1 MNRLLL
7 KNRAALPFDDLPII
21 PYNMLGDIVSDR
33 LFTGMRLVSLFGL
46 PEERHAGAVRIV
58 AVFADDAAGTIAV
71 TSVHSERGATIPSL
85 TPKLPVFHLFERQ
98 LWEEFGIAFD
108 GHPWLKPV
116 RYPHDAHTLRRIEEA
131 YPYFSMEGEETHEVA
146 VGPVHAGVIEP
157 GHFRFLCDGERVD
170 HLEIQLGYQHR
181 GVERLFRHGPLALK
195 STLAESVSGDAAVA
209 HATAYAGLVE
219 ALCDA
224 TIPRRAA
231 LIRAIGLELERAGIH
246 LGDLSALCNDIG
258 YLPGTQ
264 MFAVMR
270 TEIINTSLALCGSRF
285 GRGLITPGGVN
296 YDIDEKK
303 KGRIIATVT
312 RIRDN
317 AGLLAASV
325 FDDQSVLAR
334 FEKTGTVDTATARA
348 IGLVGPAGRASGL
361 ACDIRI
367 THPSDA
373 YLDHPLVKTTLHN
386 GEGKAA
392 VSGDVYARAFIRHQE
407 IQDSLRY
414 IVDLLG
420 RLDTAR
426 DGIATPVG
434 TPRPGMIAFSLTE
447 GWRGETLHA
456 AVTDDDGATRHYHV
470 KDASFHNWFGLALAV
485 RENGVSDFPL
495 CNKSF
500 NLSYC
505 GFDL

>member
-1 MNRLLL
+1 MNRVLL
-7 KNRAALPFDDLPII
+7 KNRAAIPFDDLPITS
-21 PYNMLGDIVSDR
+21 YEMLGDIVAGP
-33 LFTGMRLVSLFGL
+33 LFGTMRLVSLFGV
-46 PEERHAGAVRIV
+46 PEVRPAGAVRLV
-58 AVFADDAAGTIAV
+58 ALFAADAAGTLAV
-71 TSVHSERGATIPSL
+71 TSVRSERGATIPSL
-85 TPKLPVFHLFERQ
+85 TPNLPVFHLFERQ

-116 RYPHDAHTLRRIEEA
+116 RYPHDAQTPRRIEEG
-131 YPYFSMEGEETHEVA
+131 YPYFAMEGEETHEVA

-157 GHFRFLCDGERVD
+157 GHFRFLCDGERVN

-181 GVERLFRHGPLALK
+181 GVEKLFRTGPLAAK

-209 HATAYAGLVE
+209 HATVHAGLCE
-219 ALCDA
+219 ALGDT
-224 TIPRRAA
+224 TIPRRASM
-231 LIRAIGLELERAGIH
+231 IRAIGLELERAGIH

-285 GRGLITPGGVN
+285 GRGLIVPGGVN

-303 KGRIIATVT
+303 KERIASTVR

-317 AGLLAASV
+317 AGLLAASI
-325 FDDQSVLAR
+325 FDNQSVLAR
-334 FEKTGTVDTATARA
+334 FEKTGTVDTATARE

-361 ACDIRI
+361 SCDIRL
-367 THPSDA
+367 THPTDA
-373 YLDHPLVKTTLHN
+373 YATVPFIKTLLQN

-392 VSGDVYARAFIRHQE
+392 MGGDVYARAFIRHQE

-414 IVDLLG
+414 ILELVPLLE
-420 RLDTAR
+420 TAR
-426 DGIATPVG
+426 DGVIAPVAA
-434 TPRPGMIAFSLTE
+434 PRPGMIAFSLTE

-456 AVTDDDGATRHYHV
+456 AVTGGEGEARRYYV

-485 RENGVSDFPL
+485 RDNGVSDFPL

>member
-7 KNRAALPFDDLPII
+7 KDRAAIPFDDLPTVS
-21 PYNMLGDIVSDR
+21 YEAVGDIVA
-33 LFTGMRLVSLFGL
+33 GSLFGGL
-46 PEERHAGAVRIV
+46 RLVTLFGVPEERDIVRLV
-58 AVFADDAAGTIAV
+58 ALFADDAQGTLAV
-71 TSVHSERGATIPSL
+71 TGVRTSRGATLPSL
-85 TPKLPVFHLFERQ
+85 TPALPAFHLFERQ
-98 LWEEFGIAFD
+98 LWEEFGIVPA

-116 RYPHDAHTLRRIEEA
+116 RYPHDAHTPRRIEEG

-157 GHFRFLCDGERVD
+157 GHFRFLCDGERVN

-181 GVERLFRHGPLALK
+181 GVEKLFRNGPLASK

-209 HATAYAGLVE
+209 HATAHAGLVE
-219 ALCDA
+219 ALGD
-224 TIPRRAA
+224 TVIPDRAG
-231 LIRAIGLELERAGIH
+231 LLRAIGLELERAGIH

-270 TEIINTSLALCGSRF
+270 TDIINTSLALCGCRF

-296 YDIDEKK
+296 YDIDDRKK
-303 KGRIIATVT
+303 DRIARTVI

-317 AGLLAASV
+317 AGLLAAAV

-334 FEKTGTVDTATARA
+334 FEKTGTVDTDTARA

-361 ACDIRI
+361 ACDIRL
-367 THPSDA
+367 THPTDA
-373 YLDHPLVKTTLHN
+373 YARHRFTKRPLRN
-386 GEGKAA
+386 GDGRVA

-414 IVDLLG
+414 VLELLG
-420 RLDTAR
+420 HLAVAK
-426 DGIATPVG
+426 DGIAAPVAP
-434 TPRPGMIAFSLTE
+434 PRPGMIAFSLTE

-456 AVTDDDGATRHYHV
+456 AVTGGEGETRRYHI

-485 RENGVSDFPL
+485 RDNGVSDFPL

>member
-1 MNRLLL
+1 MNRVFL
-7 KNRAALPFDDLPII
+7 KNRAAIPFDDLPSIS
-21 PYNMLGDIVSDR
+21 YEAVGDIVAGSP
-33 LFTGMRLVSLFGL
+33 FGGMRLVTLFGV
-46 PEERHAGAVRIV
+46 PEERDVVRLV
-58 AVFADDAAGTIAV
+58 ALFADDAQGTLAV
-71 TSVHSERGATIPSL
+71 TGVRTSRGATLPSL
-85 TPKLPVFHLFERQ
+85 TPKMPVFHLFERQ
-98 LWEEFGIAFD
+98 AREEFGILFD
-108 GHPWLKPV
+108 GHPWPKPV
-116 RYPHDAHTLRRIEEA
+116 RYPHDAHTPRRIEEC
-131 YPYFSMEGEETHEVA
+131 YPYFSMEGDETHEVA

-181 GVERLFRHGPLALK
+181 GVEKLFREGPLALK
-195 STLAESVSGDAAVA
+195 SALAESVSGDAAVA
-209 HATAYAGLVE
+209 HATAHAGIVE
-219 ALCDA
+219 TLGD
-224 TIPRRAA
+224 TVIPDRAA
-231 LIRAIGLELERAGIH
+231 LLRAIGLELERAGVH

-270 TEIINTSLALCGSRF
+270 TEIINTSLALCGCRF

-296 YDIDEKK
+296 YDIDDRKK
-303 KGRIIATVT
+303 DRIARTVI
-312 RIRDN
+312 RVRDN
-317 AGLLAASV
+317 AGLLAAAV

-361 ACDIRI
+361 SCDIRL
-367 THPSDA
+367 THPTDA
-373 YLDHPLVKTTLHN
+373 YARHRFAKRPLRN
-386 GEGKAA
+386 GDGRVA

-414 IVDLLG
+414 VLELIGHL
-420 RLDTAR
+420 AAAK
-426 DGIATPVG
+426 DGIAVSVAA
-434 TPRPGMIAFSLTE
+434 PRPGMIAFSITE

-456 AVTDDDGATRHYHV
+456 AVTDDDGATRRYHV

-485 RENGVSDFPL
+485 RDNGVSDFPL

>member
-1 MNRLLL
+1 MNRVFL
-7 KNRAALPFDDLPII
+7 KNRAAIPFDDLPTIS
-21 PYNMLGDIVSDR
+21 YEAVGDIVAGHP
-33 LFTGMRLVSLFGL
+33 FPGMRLVTLFGV
-46 PEERHAGAVRIV
+46 PEDRDAVRLV
-58 AVFADDAAGTIAV
+58 ALFADDAAGTLAV
-71 TSVHSERGATIPSL
+71 TSVRTSRGAILPSL
-85 TPKLPVFHLFERQ
+85 THRLPVFHLFERQ
-98 LWEEFGIAFD
+98 VGEGFGIAFS

-116 RYPHDAHTLRRIEEA
+116 RYPHDAHVPRRIEEG
-131 YPYFSMEGEETHEVA
+131 YNYFAMEGEETHEVA

-157 GHFRFLCDGERVD
+157 GHFRFLCDGERVN

-181 GVERLFRHGPLALK
+181 GVERLFREGPLALK

-209 HATAYAGLVE
+209 HATAHAGLCE
-219 ALCDA
+219 ALGDT
-224 TIPRRAA
+224 TIPRRAS
-231 LIRAIGLELERAGIH
+231 LLRAIGLELERAGIH

-264 MFAVMR
+264 LFAVMR
-270 TEIINTSLALCGSRF
+270 TDIINTSLALCGSRF

-303 KGRIIATVT
+303 KERITRTVT

-317 AGLLAASV
+317 AALLAASV

-334 FEKTGTVDTATARA
+334 FEKTGTVDMATALA
-348 IGLVGPAGRASGL
+348 IGLCGPAGRASGL
-361 ACDIRI
+361 ACDIRL
-367 THPSDA
+367 THPTDA
-373 YLDHPLVKTTLHN
+373 YAGYPLRKTPLRN

-407 IQDSLRY
+407 IQDSLKY
-414 IVDLLG
+414 ILELAE
-420 RLDTAR
+420 RLDAAK
-426 DGIATPVG
+426 DGIAAPVVA
-434 TPRPGMIAFSLTE
+434 PRPDMIAFSLTE

-456 AVTDDDGATRHYHV
+456 AVTGGEGETRRYHI

-485 RENGVSDFPL
+485 RDNGVSDFPL

>member
-1 MNRLLL
+1 MDRVLL
-7 KNRAALPFDDLPII
+7 KNRAAIPFDDLPKIS
-21 PYNMLGDIVSDR
+21 YQAMGDIAIGCLCAGLRPVA
-33 LFTGMRLVSLFGL
+33 LFGV
-46 PEERHAGAVRIV
+46 PEERPAGAVRII
-58 AVFADDAAGTIAV
+58 ALFADDVKGTLAV
-71 TSVHSERGATIPSL
+71 TSVHAERGATVPSL
-85 TPKLPVFHLFERQ
+85 TPSIPAFHLFERQ
-98 LWEEFGIAFD
+98 LWEEFGIVPQD
-108 GHPWLKPV
+108 HPWLKPV
-116 RYPHDAHTLRRIEEA
+116 RYPHDGHTPRRVEEG
-131 YPYFSMEGEETHEVA
+131 YRYFAMNGEESHEVA

-157 GHFRFLCDGERVD
+157 GHFRFLCDGERVN

-181 GVERLFRHGPLALK
+181 GAERLFRTGPLAMK
-195 STLAESVSGDAAVA
+195 SVLAESVSGDAAVA

-219 ALCDA
+219 ALGNSA
-224 TIPRRAA
+224 IPRRAA
-231 LIRAIGLELERAGIH
+231 VIRAIGLELERAGIH

-264 MFAVMR
+264 LFAVMR
-270 TEIINTSLALCGSRF
+270 TDIINTSLALCGSRF
-285 GRGLITPGGVN
+285 GRGLIAPGGVMH
-296 YDIDEKK
+296 DIDEKK
-303 KGRIIATVT
+303 KERIASTV
-312 RIRDN
+312 RRVRDN

-325 FDDQSVLAR
+325 FDNQNVLAR

-361 ACDIRI
+361 PCDIRL
-367 THPSDA
+367 THPTDA
-373 YLDHPLVKTTLHN
+373 YSDHPLIKTVLQN

-392 VSGDVYARAFIRHQE
+392 ISGDVYARAFVRHQE

-414 IVDLLG
+414 ITELLG
-420 RLDTAR
+420 RLDAVQ
-426 DGIATPVG
+426 DGIAAPVER
-434 TPRPGMIAFSLTE
+434 PRAGMVAFSITE

-456 AVTDDDGATRHYHV
+456 AVTGDQGETLRYYI

>member
-1 MNRLLL
+1 MDRLLL
-7 KNRAALPFDDLPII
+7 KNRAAIPFDDLPKIS
-21 PYNMLGDIVSDR
+21 YQALGDIAVGCLCAALR
-33 LFTGMRLVSLFGL
+33 PVALFGV
-46 PEERHAGAVRIV
+46 PEERHAESVRIV
-58 AVFADDAAGTIAV
+58 ALFADDAQGTLAV
-71 TSVHSERGATIPSL
+71 TSVSAQRGATVPSL
-85 TPKLPVFHLFERQ
+85 TPSIPAFHLFERQ
-98 LWEEFGIAFD
+98 LWEEFGIVPE

-116 RYPHDAHTLRRIEEA
+116 RYPHDGHPPRRIEEG
-131 YPYFSMEGEETHEVA
+131 YRYFAMKGEESHEVA

-157 GHFRFLCDGERVD
+157 GHFRFLCDGERVN

-181 GVERLFRHGPLALK
+181 GVERLFREGPLAAK

-219 ALCDA
+219 ALGD
-224 TIPRRAA
+224 TVIPRRASV
-231 LIRAIGLELERAGIH
+231 IRAIGLELERAGIH

-264 MFAVMR
+264 LFAVMR
-270 TEIINTSLALCGSRF
+270 TDIINTSLVLCGSRF
-285 GRGLITPGGVN
+285 GRGLLTPGGVN

-303 KGRIIATVT
+303 KERIIATVR

-317 AGLLAASV
+317 AGLLAASI
-325 FDDQSVLAR
+325 FDNQSVLAR
-334 FEKTGTVDTATARA
+334 FEKTGSVDTATARA
-348 IGLVGPAGRASGL
+348 VGLVGPAGRASGL
-361 ACDIRI
+361 TCDIRL
-367 THPSDA
+367 THPTDA
-373 YLDHPLVKTTLHN
+373 YADHPFMKTILQN

-392 VSGDVYARAFIRHQE
+392 VSGDVYARAFVRHQE

-414 IVDLLG
+414 ILELLE
-420 RLDTAR
+420 RLDAAR
-426 DGIATPVG
+426 DGIIAPVAP
-434 TPRPGMIAFSLTE
+434 PRPDMIAFSLTE

-456 AVTDDDGATRHYHV
+456 AVTGGDGGTRRYYI

-485 RENGVSDFPL
+485 RDNGVSDFPL